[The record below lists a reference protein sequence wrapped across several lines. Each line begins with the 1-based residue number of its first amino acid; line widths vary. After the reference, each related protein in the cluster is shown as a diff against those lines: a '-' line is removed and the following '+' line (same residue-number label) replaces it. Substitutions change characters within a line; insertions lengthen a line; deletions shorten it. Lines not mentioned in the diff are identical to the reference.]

1 MKRKIKLLGLF
12 ILLTLTLTL
21 SGCSGIGSGEG
32 FNIGNLFGNPI
43 VIIALIAMVF
53 YMWSHRGK
61 K

>member
-1 MKRKIKLLGLF
+1 MKRKIKYFAILF
-12 ILLTLTLTL
+12 LLTLTLTL

-32 FNIGNLFGNPI
+32 FNIGNLFGNPL

-53 YMWSHRGK
+53 YMWKHK